1 MIQINF
7 KWILA
12 LISTLIPKSTQS
24 ELNIP
29 VSQKYHNKYCETSI
43 SILVSSYY
51 HDTIKDEN
59 NFPLNHRKLSHF
71 WLNLD
76 SHLFWMDFEDLQ
88 IWQMILNSS
97 IVMEFWKII
106 IFLSKFDTKIFGK
119 V

>member
-43 SILVSSYY
+43 SILVYY
-51 HDTIKDEN
+51 NDTIKDEN
-59 NFPLNHRKLSHF
+59 NFPLNHSVCALSRK
-71 WLNLD
+71 
-76 SHLFWMDFEDLQ
+76 
-88 IWQMILNSS
+88 
-97 IVMEFWKII
+97 IVS
-106 IFLSKFDTKIFGK
+106 FLAKFG
-119 V
+119 